1 MSETT
6 ETQQRRVAVVTGG
19 SRGIGR
25 AIACRLAADGC
36 DVAVV
41 YAGNEEAAAQTVAA
55 IEESGGCARA
65 WKCDVASAEETA
77 AVCKEIVEA
86 MGPVSVLV
94 NNAGIVRDKLL
105 GRMGEED
112 FDRVVDVNLK
122 GAFNMVKALYRNW
135 LKSKGDARIVN
146 ISSVVGLMGNAGQ
159 VNYAASKAGLI
170 GLTKS
175 VARELAPRGVTCNA
189 VAPGFI
195 VTEMTDALSDEVRK
209 QYDASIPLGRMGSA
223 DDVAAV
229 VSFLASPAAGYVT
242 GEVVRVDGGLR
253 M

>member
-6 ETQQRRVAVVTGG
+6 ETQQGRVAVVTGG

-55 IEESGGCARA
+55 IEEAGGCARA
-65 WKCDVASAEETA
+65 WKCDVASVEETA

>member
-1 MSETT
+1 MSEST
-6 ETQQRRVAVVTGG
+6 ETQQGRVAVVTGG

-25 AIACRLAADGC
+25 AVAQRLAADGC
-36 DVAVV
+36 AVAVV
-41 YAGNEEAAAQTVAA
+41 YAGNEAAAAETVAS
-55 IEESGGCARA
+55 IEQAGGTARA
-65 WKCDVASAEETA
+65 WKCDVASTEETA

-86 MGPVSVLV
+86 LGPVSVLV
-94 NNAGIVRDKLL
+94 NNAGITRDKLVA
-105 GRMGEED
+105 RMGEED
-112 FDRVVDVNLK
+112 FDRVIDVNLK
-122 GAFNMVKALYRNW
+122 GAFNMIKALSRNW
-135 LKSKGDARIVN
+135 LRSKGDARIVN
-146 ISSVVGLMGNAGQ
+146 VSSVVGLMGNAGQ
-159 VNYAASKAGLI
+159 ANYAASKAGLI

-195 VTEMTDALSDEVRK
+195 VTEMTDALSDEVRA
-209 QYDASIPLGRMGSA
+209 QYDASIPLGRMGSV